1 MPMPISAIT
10 PIEAPGAVAPSL
22 NTGKPGEFRKLLDT
36 TIQTLNSTQS
46 DASQAVEKFLTGE
59 TEDLHSTALAT
70 QRAEIAF
77 ELGLQVRNKVV
88 QAYQEI
94 MRMQM

>member
-1 MPMPISAIT
+1 MPIPISAIAGIST
-10 PIEAPGAVAPSL
+10 PEMAMPSFGA
-22 NTGKPGEFRKLLDT
+22 GKPGEFQKVLES
-36 TIQTLNSTQS
+36 TIQTLQSTQN
-46 DASQAVEKFLTGE
+46 DASQAVQSFLTGE
-59 TEDLHSTALAT
+59 TEDLHTTALAT

-88 QAYQEI
+88 SAYQEI

>member
-1 MPMPISAIT
+1 MTTPISAIGA
-10 PIEAPGAVAPSL
+10 ISAPGMVKPAFEA
-22 NTGKPGEFRKLLDT
+22 GKPGEFQKVLES
-36 TIQTLNSTQS
+36 TIQTLQSTQN
-46 DASQAVEKFLTGE
+46 DASKAVQSFLTGE
-59 TEDLHSTALAT
+59 SEDLHTTALAT

-88 QAYQEI
+88 SAYQEI